1 MKKRIQIQ
9 SPFRAMQS
17 PRRVCCCN
25 MELIEG
31 PTRPLIHQE
40 ARVWFIESG
49 MARVRIQGQIH
60 EIQAGYVVSV
70 LPWHHTR

>member
-17 PRRVCCCN
+17 PKRVCCYN
-25 MELIEG
+25 REIIES

-40 ARVWFIESG
+40 ARVWLIEG
-49 MARVRIQGQIH
+49 GKAAVRIQGRMF
-60 EIQAGYVVSV
+60 EDRKSVV
-70 LPWHHTR
+70 